1 MENEN
6 AVRSVRAVY
15 VELVLK
21 NCPHAPHME
30 NNYVKFRWNFKSFI
44 LVHFR
49 LEVPNWNFKDSIIKM
64 SNDPG

>member
-6 AVRSVRAVY
+6 VVRSARAVC
-15 VELVLK
+15 VQLVLK

-30 NNYVKFRWNFKSFI
+30 NNYVKFQWNFKSFI

-49 LEVPNWNFKDSIIKM
+49 LEVPKF
-64 SNDPG
+64 